1 MKTFFFYTLLVLI
14 DSETF
19 SLSSVLV
26 FPNKRKESTETSY
39 TRFNV
44 EKSPIEDLSFC
55 FWLKVN
61 HLVGAKVLHYDLK
74 DSQGIGF
81 TLQEEYGFLKLKTV
95 DLLFDYISPHV
106 PDKWSHWCVVYDSH
120 EEYVTMYMNGK
131 ITFSKKN
138 VTALEGSE
146 FHDELLS
153 HVLVGMPG
161 GDFSQ
166 PFNGEF
172 TRFMVWNV
180 LIDQNEVERQ
190 MNCEEGESEGLILD
204 WRTVNL
210 ERGSTVMMKQMEE
223 ECPSKSG
230 TVHEILNGFT
240 ERIKF
245 EEAETAC
252 QALGGKAKAPEN
264 EAEIE
269 KIRNTFTGFKEFC
282 NSKFWVPFR
291 RQEGRW
297 VSSESNSVS
306 PYLPWIPGQPNGGRH
321 QACAEAKFDKTTNS
335 FLGYNDL
342 NCAKS
347 KRCFYCHLP
356 STRRFSLRGLCR
368 QASVDSNYVASFKVE
383 NFETRP
389 LWKGYRSTEIVYSGE
404 RKEWMIRDITSEKI
418 IGLYN
423 GSDIWPVGRKNWYL
437 QSGVCEASETV
448 QKLLLSSCLESEFT
462 CGDGTC
468 VPLSSKCDGVSD
480 CKDELDESDCS
491 VVEFPT
497 SIQYKESLPPIKRQS
512 KKILPAEVGVSI
524 DLMSITD
531 IKETS
536 LKWGCKLQLNMTWYD
551 ERLRWKDLREN
562 ANLNV
567 ITRQEGNQAQDQN
580 LSLGQFPPTVW
591 VATVIFSNTPNNDFS
606 LLDSKSSLTVE
617 KKGNITMSTMNQ
629 LEEIAYYEGFENPI
643 TYSRKYTRD
652 FSCNFHLQTFPF
664 DTQHCSIHLDTP
676 DHLNGLMKLLPEKV
690 TYSGPLEMMQ
700 YNVVSWDIKEVDE
713 GLEVK
718 VTLQRRFNHHLA
730 TTFIP
735 TFFLMIVCQ
744 STLYFNAEHFKTTS
758 GVAVTTMLVMYTL
771 YQAVSHK
778 LPPTSYIK
786 MIDVWLIFGLIL
798 PFCVFF
804 LLVLIDHL
812 PKSRPDELTLSRIP
826 SIRSVLVTIAHFV
839 LPLTILIFTLS
850 YTVTAVLI
858 YNDLV

>member
-14 DSETF
+14 NSETF

-26 FPNKRKESTETSY
+26 FPNKRKESTETSF

-61 HLVGAKVLHYDLK
+61 HLVGAKVLHYELK

-81 TLQEEYGFLKLKTV
+81 TLQEEYGFLKLKTI
-95 DLLFDYISPHV
+95 DLLFDYNSPHV
-106 PDKWSHWCVVYDSH
+106 PDKWSHWCVLYDSH
-120 EEYVTMYMNGK
+120 EQHVTMYMNGK
-131 ITFSKKN
+131 ITFSKEK

-153 HVLVGMPG
+153 HILVGMPG

-190 MNCEEGESEGLILD
+190 MNCEEGEIEGLILD
-204 WRTVNL
+204 WRTVTIV
-210 ERGSTVMMKQMEE
+210 RGSTVMMKQMEE

-269 KIRNTFTGFKEFC
+269 KIRNIFTGLKEFC

-291 RQEGRW
+291 RQTGRW

-306 PYLPWIPGQPNGGRH
+306 PYLPWVPGQPNGGRH

-356 STRRFSLRGLCR
+356 STRRFSLRGLCK
-368 QASVDSNYVASFKVE
+368 QASVDSNYVASFKAE

-404 RKEWMIRDITSEKI
+404 RKEWMIRDTSSEKI

-468 VPLSSKCDGVSD
+468 VQLSSKCDGVSD

-497 SIQYKESLPPIKRQS
+497 SIQYKESLPPIKRQN

-567 ITRQEGNQAQDQN
+567 ITRQEGNEAQDQN

-617 KKGNITMSTMNQ
+617 KKGNITMATMNQ
-629 LEEIAYYEGFENPI
+629 LEEIAYYEGSENPI

-700 YNVVSWDIKEVDE
+700 YNVVSWDIKEVDK
-713 GLEVK
+713 GLEVE

-735 TFFLMIVCQ
+735 TFCLMIVCQ